1 MRRSRHGGRH
11 VERFVARYGIKP
23 FLAWRLHRRV
33 FAWFG
38 MAMVVTA
45 VVVGG
50 SMHLLNRGQGRAWSR
65 DLEGTRRFVGQQF
78 AAVWTREAER
88 NALATQLAHD
98 LEATVELRD
107 AAGTVIGSVDG
118 PCSGGVMEAKVSGNV
133 PLGTVRV
140 CAERYGPPHAW
151 KVFLVGG
158 VALLVLW
165 LLAGRIARRLMRPLS
180 MVIEVAEELGKGNLK
195 TRIDLDTCR
204 AMGDERAL
212 AGALN
217 QMADRIERQMG
228 DQRELLAQVSHELR
242 TPLGHIRLLLELAR
256 EGAPSAKTLDELD
269 REVQEIDAL
278 VADLL
283 ASSRVTFD
291 ALTLRPLSGSE
302 LGARALE
309 RAGLPPSLLTT
320 EGNVALA
327 GDATLLMRAL
337 ANLLENARAHG
348 GGATALT
355 ITAAPGLVRFG
366 VRDAGP
372 GFAPGDEVRAFDPFF
387 QRPRAE
393 ANAHGSLGLGLAL
406 VQRIAVAHGGKATA
420 ENLAAGGA
428 EVAFTVRAG

>member
-1 MRRSRHGGRH
+1 VRRGHHRGRH

-38 MAMVVTA
+38 MSMVVTA
-45 VVVGG
+45 LVVGG
-50 SMHLLNRGQGRAWSR
+50 SMHLLNRGQGRAWSH
-65 DLEGTRRFVGQQF
+65 DLEGTKHFVGAQF
-78 AAVWTREAER
+78 GRVWSSAGER
-88 NALATQLAHD
+88 RALAMELARD
-98 LEATVELRD
+98 LDATVELRD
-107 AAGTVIGSVDG
+107 RSGALLEQVGEPCARGGMEATVPGEGSVKI
-118 PCSGGVMEAKVSGNV
+118 CMA
-133 PLGTVRV
+133 RF
-140 CAERYGPPHAW
+140 GPPPAW
-151 KVFLVGG
+151 KVLLVGG
-158 VALLVLW
+158 MALLALW

-195 TRIDLDTCR
+195 TRIDLDSCR

-256 EGAPSAKTLDELD
+256 EGAPSARTLDELD

-291 ALTLRPLSGSE
+291 ALTLRELSAQE

-309 RAGLPPSLLTT
+309 RAGLPSALLTSEAELT
-320 EGNVALA
+320 LD

-348 GGATALT
+348 GGATALQVSA
-355 ITAAPGLVRFG
+355 TAEHVRFA

-372 GFAPGDEVRAFDPFF
+372 GFATGDEVRAFDPFF
-387 QRPRAE
+387 HRPRAE
-393 ANAHGSLGLGLAL
+393 ADGHGSLGLGLAL
-406 VQRIAVAHGGKATA
+406 VQRIAVAHGGTATA
-420 ENLAAGGA
+420 QNVAAGGA
-428 EVAFTVRAG
+428 EVSFTVRAG